1 MPNPQHDQ
9 RINVLAAAKKGGWQH
24 DQGVFDDS
32 NIIRDLFTG
41 SLGQVRVVWIRTP
54 WSVSGRYAGALF
66 SDPKTKSERNVWK
79 VSGAGG
85 LLELL
90 GGSLP

>member
-1 MPNPQHDQ
+1 MPHPKHDQ
-9 RINVLAAAKKGGWQH
+9 RLNVLRAAKKGGWSH

-41 SLGQVRVVWIRTP
+41 DRGQVRVVWIRTP
-54 WSVSGRYAGALF
+54 WSLSGRYAGALF
-66 SDPKTKSERNVWK
+66 SDAAEKKDRNVWK
-79 VSGAGG
+79 VTGSGG

-90 GGSLP
+90 GGSSV